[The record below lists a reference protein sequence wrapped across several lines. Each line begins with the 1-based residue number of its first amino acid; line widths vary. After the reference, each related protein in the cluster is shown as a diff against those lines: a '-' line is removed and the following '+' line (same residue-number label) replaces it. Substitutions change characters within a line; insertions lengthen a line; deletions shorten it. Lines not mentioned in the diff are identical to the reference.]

1 MEIKDRME
9 ALGITQVD
17 MILELQKRGETVSPP
32 MMSQILRGVY
42 NFPKGQRVLTVCK
55 EVLAEYERHTSV

>member
-9 ALGITQVD
+9 ALGVTQVD
-17 MILELQKRGETVSPP
+17 MILELQKRGMKVSPP

-42 NFPKGQRVLTVCK
+42 NFPKGEKVLKVC
-55 EVLAEYERHTSV
+55 EEILVGYERSSSV

>member
-9 ALGITQVD
+9 ALGVTQVD
-17 MILELQKRGETVSPP
+17 MILELQKRGITVSPP

-42 NFPKGQRVLTVCK
+42 NFPKGQKALSVCEK
-55 EVLAEYERHTSV
+55 ILAKYERSRSV

>member
-9 ALGITQVD
+9 ALGVTQVE
-17 MILELQKRGETVSPP
+17 MMLELQKRGMNVSPP

-42 NFPKGQRVLTVCK
+42 NFPKGQKVLTVC
-55 EVLAEYERHTSV
+55 EDILAEYERITSV